1 MGYIIYPSNMYA
13 ACRCIF
19 IKSPSNQLVAQNE
32 LEPRFIAGVGIG
44 EPAAIRPNAAHMD
57 I

>member
-13 ACRCIF
+13 VCRCIF